1 MRKEKLEELKTYI
14 EELKTI
20 GVISKNE
27 IAKGFLSLEEVK
39 VRLNN
44 GKVIKRNK
52 ILKGKDKK
60 DGNAAIILPIT
71 TTGNVI
77 LTIQPRIFTSTT
89 VGVELPA
96 GYIEEQEEGF
106 TAARRELE
114 EETGYIPEKLEFLT
128 DYYQD
133 QGCSACI
140 NQCFLATGCTKQK
153 DQHLDKDEY
162 IRYFE
167 CNYEEMLELLNLNY
181 IRDAGS
187 KITIYEATKKLKKG
201 SDKNV

>member
-20 GVISKNE
+20 QILEKNQIKE
-27 IAKGFLSLEEVK
+27 GFVSLEEIKVK
-39 VRLNN
+39 LNN
-44 GKVIKRNK
+44 GKRIKRNK
-52 ILKGKDKK
+52 ILKGKNKG
-60 DGNAAIILPIT
+60 DGNAVIVLPIT
-71 TTGNVI
+71 TDGNVI
-77 LTIQPRIFTSTT
+77 LTVQPRPFTETT
-89 VGVELPA
+89 VGIELPA
-96 GYIEEQEEGF
+96 GYIEKQEDGI
-106 TAARRELE
+106 TTARRELE

-153 DQHLDKDEY
+153 EQQLDKDEY

-167 CNYEEMLELLNLNY
+167 CSYEEMLELLDLKY

-187 KITIYEATKKLKKG
+187 KITIYEADQKVRRKKYERL
-201 SDKNV
+201 